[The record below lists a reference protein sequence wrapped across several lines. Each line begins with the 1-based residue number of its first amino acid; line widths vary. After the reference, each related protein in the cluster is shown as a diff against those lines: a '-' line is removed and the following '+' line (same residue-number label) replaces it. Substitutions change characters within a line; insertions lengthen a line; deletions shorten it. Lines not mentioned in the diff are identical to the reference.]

1 MVDDAAS
8 ADGRALSRRAVLTGA
23 AGLVGLVATTAAG
36 CSVDNPVTRD
46 DAPAA
51 PAALAPDVAVATRAL
66 AEIRAVAAA
75 VEDTATRFPAIRTRL
90 APLAALHRT
99 HEASL
104 ADAVPDRATSTPSPS
119 SSASPSASAS
129 PTPYVVPRNRDRA
142 VTALAAREQ
151 RLHDRLGVL
160 ALQAQSGDFARLLAS
175 MGAAVSQRLVG
186 LAA

>member
-46 DAPAA
+46 DGPAA

-119 SSASPSASAS
+119 SSASPS

>member
-46 DAPAA
+46 DGPAA

-104 ADAVPDRATSTPSPS
+104 ADAVPDRATSAPSPS
-119 SSASPSASAS
+119 SSASPSAPPPPRRTSFPATATGPSRRWRPASSGCTTASACWRS
-129 PTPYVVPRNRDRA
+129 RPRA
-142 VTALAAREQ
+142 VTSRGCSPAW
-151 RLHDRLGVL
+151 VPP
-160 ALQAQSGDFARLLAS
+160 
-175 MGAAVSQRLVG
+175 
-186 LAA
+186 